1 MAVCTNKWRKKNSIE
16 EKSVHTEWNAFG
28 HHRHNLYLYRLSE
41 PTTNSGEMIVQAIKS
56 AAFREVLLF
65 FLYFEMWCIFI
76 SVVVLSLSVSYI
88 FDLLS
93 LSVSLSIPPSFAL
106 SPQALLFAQPRL
118 SFFSLVAIFWN
129 LHTNKLKKKLNTYGK
144 QKPRIKL

>member
-1 MAVCTNKWRKKNSIE
+1 
-16 EKSVHTEWNAFG
+16 
-28 HHRHNLYLYRLSE
+28 
-41 PTTNSGEMIVQAIKS
+41 MIVQAIKS

-106 SPQALLFAQPRL
+106 SPQALLSAQPRL